1 MEFKKIVLF
10 FCLIIIYVTYIVRN
24 LCYSMKL
31 SSIECSCINDILV
44 TSCNHKLFRHVLNT
58 SKKLSI
64 EQKSNI
70 FNKLILYLLGNK
82 TCFVVCDK
90 LNNHKVIGYSNY
102 YFNKRD
108 VIENTIHRGYIGIL
122 PEYHGK
128 GIGQEFDRI
137 IINHFAKN
145 TELKGISSRV
155 SINNTASYKM
165 HIKSGF
171 VPVERYYDPFMEEE
185 REYMICDLDKFRN

>member
-1 MEFKKIVLF
+1 MRVKKIISITS
-10 FCLIIIYVTYIVRN
+10 LIIVNINFILRN
-24 LCYSMKL
+24 LYYSKKL
-31 SSIECSCINDILV
+31 SSIESYYENGIIFV
-44 TSCNHKLFRHVLNT
+44 PCNYKLFQHVIKI
-58 SKKLSI
+58 SKKLSETRRLNFFDKI
-64 EQKSNI
+64 NL
-70 FNKLILYLLGNK
+70 FLIGYK
-82 TCFVVCDK
+82 TYFVVCDK
-90 LNNHKVIGYSNY
+90 LNQYKIIGYSNY